1 MSLMEKAMFW
11 KKDDFSDLKLDDS
24 SLGADLGLPP
34 DTTGQASS
42 LTPAMSE
49 PGHDLS
55 TPSMPGTPHMETHSQ
70 PSLSQPGF
78 SQPSIQQPSYP
89 DHGNGHDA
97 AMSSHEAYLINKNIE
112 IISSKLDAIRAS
124 MDSMN
129 MRINNIE
136 RVALGEE
143 DKQRSRSW

>member
-34 DTTGQASS
+34 DTTSQASS

-49 PGHDLS
+49 PSHDFTS
-55 TPSMPGTPHMETHSQ
+55 PSMSGGPGMETHSQ
-70 PSLSQPGF
+70 PSMSPSAF
-78 SQPSIQQPSYP
+78 SQPNIQQPSYP
-89 DHGNGHDA
+89 DHGNGHDTS
-97 AMSSHEAYLINKNIE
+97 MSSHEAYLINKNVE
-112 IISSKLDAIRAS
+112 LISSKLDAIRAT
-124 MDSMN
+124 MESMN
-129 MRINNIE
+129 MRLNNIE

-143 DKQRSRSW
+143 DKRNRGW